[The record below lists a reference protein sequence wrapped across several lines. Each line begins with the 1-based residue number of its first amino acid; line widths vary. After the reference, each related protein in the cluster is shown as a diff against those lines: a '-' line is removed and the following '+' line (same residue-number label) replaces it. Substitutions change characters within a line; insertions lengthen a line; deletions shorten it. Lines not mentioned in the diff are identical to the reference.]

1 MNLKSIY
8 KCIVLSTIF
17 VGNISAQNSVSG
29 IVIDTETKEPIASAS
44 IKVKNA
50 DNYVFSNNNGKFNLD
65 NVSSTDSLVVSY
77 FGYENIVVSAGKSA
91 QIELISTVNNL
102 DQLIVTANRE
112 GQNRTD
118 APIAISVL
126 SKEILDDAK
135 ATSLD
140 QILNKVNGVFMV
152 NLGNEQ
158 HSMSMRQ
165 PLSYGS
171 LFLYLEDG
179 LPIRTMGVFNHNAL
193 IEMNMAA
200 VNKIEV
206 IKGPASSLYG
216 SEAIGGAMNFI
227 THKPSALTT
236 AQIQL
241 QGNNLGYKRTDFVAS
256 NTFNKFG
263 VVASGYYA
271 NKTNG
276 PIDHSD
282 FNKVAVN
289 LRGDYFISNKTTW
302 TNTFSYIDYK
312 TDMTGSLDSLE
323 FFNQDFSSLHS
334 FTERTVNALRYRS
347 TLKHQWSSKSNT
359 QFNLFFRDNTIGQI
373 PSYRVK
379 DDYKPW
385 NGQGNPL
392 LAHGEKNENAFKS
405 FGGVVQH
412 QQKVDFWNANII
424 AGASI
429 DFSPND
435 YYAEYIQID
444 RTAAGFYTGYQ
455 TQDSLLANY
464 DVSIINTAMYSQV
477 QLNPIEKL
485 KVTLSGRYDL
495 IQYNYDN
502 HLDSTAFSGAP
513 DDTYSFNQITPKLG
527 LTYDFGKGNGAYA
540 NYSVGFAPPEVS
552 ELFRGVTVPTLIP
565 ASYQNYELGGWIS
578 LLKNKIILEV
588 SLYQLNGTNEIINV
602 RQPDG
607 STEKEN
613 AGKTLHQGIEYT
625 IRFNP
630 ISDLQIRFSG
640 SNAEHLFIDFIEN
653 GNDYSNNEMNGAPN
667 FIANA
672 ELMYKP
678 SFLKGFRIGGEYQML
693 SAYYLDANNT
703 EQYEG
708 FSVFNARLGYEI
720 KGFEFWFN
728 TLNILDKYYA
738 VNASK
743 SAWGKNYRLGNPRT
757 FNIGLAYKFNGKK

>member
-1 MNLKSIY
+1 MNLKSKF
-8 KCIVLSTIF
+8 KCILLSTIF

-29 IVIDTETKEPIASAS
+29 IVIDTETKEPIVSAS

-77 FGYENIVVSAGKSA
+77 FGYENIIVSVGNSTR
-91 QIELISTVNNL
+91 IELISSINNL
-102 DQLIVTANRE
+102 EQLIVTANRE
-112 GQNRTD
+112 GQIRTD
-118 APIAISVL
+118 APVAISVL
-126 SKEILDDAK
+126 SKEILDDTK

-140 QILNKVNGVFMV
+140 QVLNKVNGVFMV
-152 NLGNEQ
+152 DLGNEQ

-200 VNKIEV
+200 VNKVEV
-206 IKGPASSLYG
+206 IKGPSSSLYG

-227 THKPSALTT
+227 THKPSVLTT
-236 AQIQL
+236 AQIQI

-263 VVASGYYA
+263 IVASGYYA

-282 FNKVAVN
+282 FNKIAVN
-289 LRGDYFISNKTTW
+289 FRGDYFISNKTTW
-302 TNTFSYIDYK
+302 TNTLSYIDYK

-323 FFNQDFSSLHS
+323 FFNQDFSSFHS
-334 FTERTVNALRYRS
+334 FTERTVKALRYRS
-347 TLKHQWSSKSNT
+347 TLKQEWSSKSNT
-359 QFNLFFRDNTIGQI
+359 QFNLFFRDNSIGQI

-405 FGGVVQH
+405 YGGVIQH

-424 AGASI
+424 AGASL

-435 YYAEYIQID
+435 YFAEYIQID
-444 RTAAGFYTGYQ
+444 RTADGFYTGYQ
-455 TQDSLLANY
+455 MQDSLLANY
-464 DVSIINTAMYSQV
+464 DVGILNTAMYSQV
-477 QLNPIEKL
+477 QLNPIKKL

-495 IQYNYDN
+495 IQYKYDN

-513 DDTYSFNQITPKLG
+513 DDTYSFHQVTPKLG
-527 LTYDFGKGNGAYA
+527 LTYDFGKGKGAYA
-540 NYSVGFAPPEVS
+540 NYSVGYTPPGVTD
-552 ELFRGVTVPTLIP
+552 LFRGVTVPTLIA

-578 LLKNKIILEV
+578 LLKNKIILEI

-602 RQPDG
+602 RQSDG

-625 IRFNP
+625 IRYNP
-630 ISDLQIRFSG
+630 INDLQIRFSG
-640 SNAEHLFIDFIEN
+640 SNAEHLFVEFIEN

-667 FIANA
+667 FIANG
-672 ELMYKP
+672 EIMYKP
-678 SFLKGFRIGGEYQML
+678 SFLKGFRIGLEYQML
-693 SAYYLDANNT
+693 SEYYLDANNT
-703 EQYEG
+703 EKYEG
-708 FSVFNARLGYEI
+708 FSVFNARLGYKI
-720 KGFEFWFN
+720 KGFDFWFN
-728 TLNILDKYYA
+728 TLNITDKYYA

-743 SAWGKNYRLGNPRT
+743 SAWGKSYRLGNPRT
-757 FNIGLAYKFNGKK
+757 FNIGLAYKFNAKK

>member
-1 MNLKSIY
+1 MNLKSKF
-8 KCIVLSTIF
+8 KCILLSTIF

-29 IVIDTETKEPIASAS
+29 IVIDTETKEPIVSAS

-77 FGYENIVVSAGKSA
+77 FGYENIIVSVGNSTR
-91 QIELISTVNNL
+91 IELISSINNL
-102 DQLIVTANRE
+102 EQLIVTANRE
-112 GQNRTD
+112 GQIRTD
-118 APIAISVL
+118 APVAISVL
-126 SKEILDDAK
+126 SKEILDDTK

-140 QILNKVNGVFMV
+140 QVLNKVNGVFMV
-152 NLGNEQ
+152 DLGNEQ

-200 VNKIEV
+200 VNKVEV
-206 IKGPASSLYG
+206 IKGPSSSLYG

-227 THKPSALTT
+227 THKPSVLTT
-236 AQIQL
+236 AQIQI

-263 VVASGYYA
+263 IVASGYYA

-282 FNKVAVN
+282 FNKIAVN
-289 LRGDYFISNKTTW
+289 FRGDYFISNKTTW
-302 TNTFSYIDYK
+302 TNTLSYIDYK

-323 FFNQDFSSLHS
+323 FFNQDFSSFHS
-334 FTERTVNALRYRS
+334 FTERTVKALRYRS
-347 TLKHQWSSKSNT
+347 TLKQEWSSKSNT
-359 QFNLFFRDNTIGQI
+359 QFNLFFRDNSIGQI

-405 FGGVVQH
+405 YGGVIQH

-424 AGASI
+424 AGASL

-435 YYAEYIQID
+435 YFAEYIQID
-444 RTAAGFYTGYQ
+444 RTADGFYTGYQ
-455 TQDSLLANY
+455 MQDSLLANY
-464 DVSIINTAMYSQV
+464 DVGILNTAMYSQV
-477 QLNPIEKL
+477 QLNPIKKL

-495 IQYNYDN
+495 IQYKYDN

-513 DDTYSFNQITPKLG
+513 DDTYSFHQVTPKLG
-527 LTYDFGKGNGAYA
+527 LTYDFGKGKGAYA
-540 NYSVGFAPPEVS
+540 NYSVGYTPPGVTD
-552 ELFRGVTVPTLIP
+552 LFRGVTVPTLIP

-578 LLKNKIILEV
+578 LLKNKIILEI

-602 RQPDG
+602 RQSDG

-625 IRFNP
+625 IRYNP
-630 ISDLQIRFSG
+630 INDLQIRFSG
-640 SNAEHLFIDFIEN
+640 SNAEHLFVEFIEN

-667 FIANA
+667 FIANG
-672 ELMYKP
+672 EIMYKP
-678 SFLKGFRIGGEYQML
+678 SFLKGFRIGLEYQML
-693 SAYYLDANNT
+693 SEYYLDANNT
-703 EQYEG
+703 EKYEG
-708 FSVFNARLGYEI
+708 FSVFNARLGYKI
-720 KGFEFWFN
+720 KGFDFWFN
-728 TLNILDKYYA
+728 TLNITDKYYA

-743 SAWGKNYRLGNPRT
+743 SAWGKSYRLGNPRT
-757 FNIGLAYKFNGKK
+757 FNIGLAYKFNAKK